1 MVCQALLSGDRCA
14 SNPCTLG
21 LSCYLDKSPPY
32 YTCGICPPGYHGD
45 GDICVII
52 DKEHACNLNPCQH
65 GKSCL
70 PTSIPPYF
78 TCSEGPSLPG
88 EDCSSSSTTTLTP
101 DTTTLTPD
109 LSTSSSTTTL
119 TPDSTTLTP
128 DTTTPIPDTT
138 IPLPQGPTFVHE
150 GVKYY
155 MPRGVERNWTAA
167 RDWCQDK
174 GHILASPQRNY
185 KTFLDEVKFLHYAW
199 FGGVWLG
206 ASYLKADGKWIWL
219 NNQRVHLTTYT
230 SYLPY
235 NQLTFVN
242 FDSLGLQLSSRPT
255 KTMPEPASAS
265 GQTLS
270 TPEVSPENV
279 VSPPEEYFRGVSP
292 LCRRLLDDMKA
303 VRESWGESWNN
314 MSYQQQCRVLDQ
326 AIVDEATVRKY
337 DDGAELGPECEYFPK
352 LKLTTGQKVVCDENL
367 TARGFSCSWRD
378 EHSAPFSW
386 HTRSQMDLTL
396 DTPPATPTHSFT
408 PSETPPTTIAGEG
421 RVIPGGRAVYTAR
434 PVSLPRPPRFRWHY
448 DPPDDPPEP
457 PSIVVAAPRSATLS
471 HHLDTDPKKSTNLTK
486 FLLVRGKRESSE
498 GSGLL
503 ARIKGAVTALT
514 ATCLPLRATTDQ
526 TSLFYL
532 PHDSDKDEFKQKSS
546 DPLGQALHTPWNKN
560 EAPAICASNLGVSS
574 EECRAE
580 GVGKT
585 LPSLSRLSPDPA
597 LVGYVCSLPEDDDDD
612 VPYTAAHPQESL
624 LNQTYKLP
632 ERNPESLLSQ
642 STSTYEDKNT
652 NMNSNTCISLPA
664 DLPTPLPTPTVSDA
678 AKTVSTALSQ
688 PTSSSPLPPSSSH
701 MDDTLSAISEPDS
714 STDALDTPREEQP
727 LLRTRG
733 KRDFEN
739 DESDMFISVLSS
751 KRESNIPKTG
761 FDFLDNW

>member
-1 MVCQALLSGDRCA
+1 MVTETSVLLL
-14 SNPCTLG
+14 T
-21 LSCYLDKSPPY
+21 K
-32 YTCGICPPGYHGD
+32 
-45 GDICVII
+45 
-52 DKEHACNLNPCQH
+52 PCQH

-70 PTSIPPYF
+70 STSIPPYF
-78 TCSEGPSLPG
+78 ICSEEPSLAG
-88 EDCSSSSTTTLTP
+88 EDCSSNNT
-101 DTTTLTPD
+101 
-109 LSTSSSTTTL
+109 
-119 TPDSTTLTP
+119 TTLTP

-138 IPLPQGPTFVHE
+138 TPIPDTTTPIPDTTTPIPDTTTPIPEGPMFVHE

-155 MPRGVERNWTAA
+155 VPKGVERNWTDA

-185 KTFLDEVKFLHYAW
+185 STFLDEVNRSGIYSVACTPHY
-199 FGGVWLG
+199 
-206 ASYLKADGKWIWL
+206 
-219 NNQRVHLTTYT
+219 TYT
-230 SYLPY
+230 TYLPY

-242 FDSLGLQLSSRPT
+242 FDSLSSGAT
-255 KTMPEPASAS
+255 KTTMPEPASAS

-270 TPEVSPENV
+270 STAEVSPENV

-303 VRESWGESWNN
+303 VRESWGDSWNN

-396 DTPPATPTHSFT
+396 DTPPATPTHSFA

-457 PSIVVAAPRSATLS
+457 PSIVVAAPRSATLP

-514 ATCLPLRATTDQ
+514 ATCLPLRATTGQ

-546 DPLGQALHTPWNKN
+546 DPLGQALHAPWNKN

-612 VPYTAAHPQESL
+612 VPYTAAHPQEPL

-632 ERNPESLLSQ
+632 ERNPDSLLSQ
-642 STSTYEDKNT
+642 STSTYGDKNT

-727 LLRTRG
+727 LLRTHG
-733 KRDFEN
+733 KPDFAN
-739 DESDMFISVLSS
+739 DQSNMFISVLSS